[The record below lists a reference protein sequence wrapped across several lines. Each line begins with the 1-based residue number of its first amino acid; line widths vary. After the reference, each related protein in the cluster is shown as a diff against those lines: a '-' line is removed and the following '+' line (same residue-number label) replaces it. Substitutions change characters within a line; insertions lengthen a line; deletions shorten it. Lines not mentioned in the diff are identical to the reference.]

1 MTKILSHLY
10 TALRASF
17 WGKIDSPD
25 HSQTH
30 HKMEDAMTSWK
41 VLITDGL
48 SDKGIAI
55 LSSAAQVD
63 NKPDISA
70 DDLLKLA
77 SDYDALVVRGRT
89 KVTPTV
95 FDAATK
101 LKVVG
106 RAGVGVDNIDL
117 TAARSHSVTVVN
129 APKSTSLAVA
139 ELAIAMMFALAR
151 MVPKAD
157 ATMKQGQW
165 IKKQLEGIELTGKTL
180 GIVGMGNIG
189 TLLAQRAAALG
200 MKVIG
205 YDSIVTSDEIKKR
218 GAEPAALVDL
228 YAESDFIS
236 FHLPLT
242 PESKAMVNE
251 EAFAQMKRGVRII
264 DAARG
269 GIIDETALLAA
280 LITAQVAAAALDVF
294 ATEPPGLTAL
304 VAHPNVVATPHIGAQ
319 TEEAQD
325 RAAEDIASEV
335 LNVLRGDPL
344 RWRIV

>member
-1 MTKILSHLY
+1 
-10 TALRASF
+10 
-17 WGKIDSPD
+17 
-25 HSQTH
+25 
-30 HKMEDAMTSWK
+30 MTSWK

-55 LSSAAQVD
+55 LSTAAQVD
-63 NKPDISA
+63 NMPDISA
-70 DDLLKLA
+70 DDLLKVA
-77 SDYDALVVRGRT
+77 AEYDAMVVRGRT
-89 KVTPTV
+89 KVTPAV
-95 FDAATK
+95 FETATK

-117 TAARSHSVTVVN
+117 SAARNHAVTVVN

-139 ELAIAMMFALAR
+139 ELAVAMMFSLAR
-151 MVPKAD
+151 MVPRAD

-165 IKKQLEGIELTGKTL
+165 IKKQLEGIELNGKTL

-189 TLLAQRAAALG
+189 TALAQRASGLG

-205 YDSIVTSDEIKKR
+205 FDAIVTPDEIKKR
-218 GAEPAALVDL
+218 GGDPVSLAEL
-228 YAESDFIS
+228 YARSDFIS

-242 PESKAMVNE
+242 PESKGMVNGQ
-251 EAFAQMKRGVRII
+251 AFAQMKRGVRIV

-280 LITAQVAAAALDVF
+280 LESGQVAAAALDVF

-335 LNVLRGDPL
+335 LNALRGEPL
-344 RWRIV
+344 RWKIV

>member
-1 MTKILSHLY
+1 MT
-10 TALRASF
+10 T
-17 WGKIDSPD
+17 
-25 HSQTH
+25 
-30 HKMEDAMTSWK
+30 WK

-70 DDLLKLA
+70 DDLLKVA
-77 SDYDALVVRGRT
+77 GEYDAMVVRGRT
-89 KVTPTV
+89 KVTPAV
-95 FDAATK
+95 FDAAK
-101 LKVVG
+101 RLKVVG

-117 TAARSHSVTVVN
+117 TAARLHDVRVVN

-139 ELAIAMMFALAR
+139 ELALGMMFALAR
-151 MVPKAD
+151 MLPKAD

-165 IKKQLEGIELTGKTL
+165 IKKQLEGIELNGKTL
-180 GIVGMGNIG
+180 GVVGMGNIG
-189 TLLAQRAAALG
+189 SAITQRAAALG

-205 YDSIVTSDEIKKR
+205 YDSLVPAEEIKKR
-218 GAEPAALVDL
+218 GAEPVSLADL
-228 YAESDFIS
+228 YARSDFITY
-236 FHLPLT
+236 HLPLT
-242 PESKAMVNE
+242 PESKGMVNGQ
-251 EAFAQMKRGVRII
+251 AIAQMKRGVRII

-269 GIIDETALLAA
+269 GVLDETALLAA
-280 LITAQVAAAALDVF
+280 LESGQVAAAALDVF

-335 LNVLRGDPL
+335 LTALRGEPL
-344 RWRIV
+344 RWKIV

>member
-1 MTKILSHLY
+1 MT
-10 TALRASF
+10 T
-17 WGKIDSPD
+17 
-25 HSQTH
+25 
-30 HKMEDAMTSWK
+30 WK
-41 VLITDGL
+41 VLISDGL

-70 DDLLKLA
+70 DDLLKVA
-77 SDYDALVVRGRT
+77 GEYDAMVVRGRT
-89 KVTPTV
+89 KVTPAV
-95 FDAATK
+95 FEAAK
-101 LKVVG
+101 RLRVVG

-117 TAARSHSVTVVN
+117 TAARAHGVTVVN

-139 ELAIAMMFALAR
+139 ELALGMMFSLAR
-151 MVPKAD
+151 MIPKAD
-157 ATMKQGQW
+157 ATMKLGQW
-165 IKKQLEGIELTGKTL
+165 IKKQLEGIELNGKTL
-180 GIVGMGNIG
+180 GIVGTGNIG
-189 TLLAQRAAALG
+189 TLLAQRASALG
-200 MKVIG
+200 MRVIG
-205 YDSIVTSDEIKKR
+205 FDTLVPEDEMKKR
-218 GAEPAALVDL
+218 GIAPVALADL
-228 YAESDFIS
+228 YAKSDFIS

-242 PESKAMVNE
+242 PESKGMVNGQ
-251 EAFAQMKRGVRII
+251 AFAQMKRGVRII

-280 LITAQVAAAALDVF
+280 LDSGQVAAAALDVY

-335 LNVLRGDPL
+335 LNVLRGEPL
-344 RWRIV
+344 RWKIV

>member
-1 MTKILSHLY
+1 MTN
-10 TALRASF
+10 
-17 WGKIDSPD
+17 
-25 HSQTH
+25 
-30 HKMEDAMTSWK
+30 WK
-41 VLITDGL
+41 VIITDGL
-48 SDKGIAI
+48 SEKGIAI

-70 DDLLKLA
+70 DDLLKVVA
-77 SDYDALVVRGRT
+77 DYDAMVVRGRT
-89 KVTPTV
+89 KVTPAI
-95 FDAATK
+95 FDAAKK

-117 TAARSHSVTVVN
+117 TAARGHGVTVVN

-139 ELAIAMMFALAR
+139 ELAVAMMFALAR
-151 MVPKAD
+151 MLPKAD

-165 IKKQLEGIELTGKTL
+165 IKKQLEGIELNGKTL
-180 GIVGMGNIG
+180 GVVGMGNIG
-189 TLLAQRAAALG
+189 TALTQRATALG
-200 MKVIG
+200 MKVLG
-205 YDSIVTSDEIKKR
+205 YDTLVPAAEIKKR
-218 GAEPAALVDL
+218 GAEPVSLPEL
-228 YAESDFIS
+228 YAKADFIS
-236 FHLPLT
+236 YHLPLT
-242 PESKAMVNE
+242 PESKGMVNGQV
-251 EAFAQMKRGVRII
+251 FAQMKHGVRII

-280 LITAQVAAAALDVF
+280 LETGQVAAAALDVY

-335 LNVLRGDPL
+335 LNALRGEPL
-344 RWRIV
+344 RWKIV

>member
-1 MTKILSHLY
+1 MT
-10 TALRASF
+10 T
-17 WGKIDSPD
+17 
-25 HSQTH
+25 
-30 HKMEDAMTSWK
+30 WK

-63 NKPDISA
+63 NKPDITA
-70 DDLLKLA
+70 DDLLNVA
-77 SDYDALVVRGRT
+77 GEYDAMVVRGRT
-89 KVTPTV
+89 KVTPAI
-95 FDAATK
+95 FDAAKK

-139 ELAIAMMFALAR
+139 ELAVGMMFAVAR
-151 MVPKAD
+151 MIPKAD
-157 ATMKQGQW
+157 ATMKQGLW

-189 TLLAQRAAALG
+189 TALAARAKGLG
-200 MKVIG
+200 MTVIG
-205 YDSIVTSDEIKKR
+205 FDTLVPNDEIKKR
-218 GAEPAALVDL
+218 GAEPVTLADL
-228 YAESDFIS
+228 YAKSDFIS

-242 PESKAMVNE
+242 PESKGMVNGQ
-251 EAFAQMKRGVRII
+251 AFAQMKRGLRII

-269 GIIDETALLAA
+269 GILDETALLAA
-280 LITAQVAAAALDVF
+280 LESGQVTAAALDVY
-294 ATEPPGLTAL
+294 AAEPPGLTAL

-335 LNVLRGDPL
+335 LTALRGEPL

>member
-1 MTKILSHLY
+1 
-10 TALRASF
+10 
-17 WGKIDSPD
+17 
-25 HSQTH
+25 
-30 HKMEDAMTSWK
+30 MEDAMTTWK
-41 VLITDGL
+41 VLISDGL

-70 DDLLKLA
+70 DDLLKVA
-77 SDYDALVVRGRT
+77 GEYDAFVVRGRT
-89 KVTPTV
+89 KVTAAV
-95 FDAATK
+95 FDAATR

-117 TAARSHSVTVVN
+117 TAARAHDVRVVN

-139 ELAIAMMFALAR
+139 ELALAMMFSLAR

-165 IKKQLEGIELTGKTL
+165 IKKQLEGIELNGKTL
-180 GIVGMGNIG
+180 GVVGTGNIG
-189 TLLAQRAAALG
+189 TLLAMRASALG
-200 MKVIG
+200 IKVLG
-205 YDSIVTSDEIKKR
+205 YDTLVAPDEMKKR
-218 GAEPAALVDL
+218 GFEPVSLTEL
-228 YAESDFIS
+228 YAQSDFIS

-242 PESKAMVNE
+242 ADSKGMVNE
-251 EAFAQMKRGVRII
+251 QSFAMMKRGVRII

-269 GIIDETALLAA
+269 GIIDEAALLAA
-280 LITAQVAAAALDVF
+280 LETGQVAAAALDVF

-335 LNVLRGDPL
+335 LNALMGEPL
-344 RWRIV
+344 RWKIV

>member
-1 MTKILSHLY
+1 
-10 TALRASF
+10 
-17 WGKIDSPD
+17 
-25 HSQTH
+25 
-30 HKMEDAMTSWK
+30 MEDMMTTWK

-70 DDLLKLA
+70 DDLLKVA
-77 SDYDALVVRGRT
+77 GDYDAMVVRGRT
-89 KVTPTV
+89 KVTAAV
-95 FDAATK
+95 FEVAKK
-101 LKVVG
+101 LKAVG

-117 TAARSHSVTVVN
+117 TAARSHGVTVVN

-139 ELAIAMMFALAR
+139 ELAVGMMLSLAR

-157 ATMKQGQW
+157 GTMKQGQW

-189 TLLAQRAAALG
+189 TALTRCVTGFG
-200 MKVIG
+200 MKVLA
-205 YDSIVTSDEIKKR
+205 YDNLVPPDEIKKR
-218 GAEPAALVDL
+218 GAEPVSLQEL
-228 YAESDFIS
+228 YARSDFIS

-242 PESKAMVNE
+242 PESKGMVDGQ
-251 EAFAQMKRGVRII
+251 AFAQMKRGVRIV

-280 LITAQVAAAALDVF
+280 LESGQVAAAALDVF

-335 LNVLRGDPL
+335 LNVLQAKPL
-344 RWRIV
+344 RWKIV

>member
-1 MTKILSHLY
+1 MAT
-10 TALRASF
+10 
-17 WGKIDSPD
+17 
-25 HSQTH
+25 
-30 HKMEDAMTSWK
+30 WK
-41 VLITDGL
+41 VLIADGL

-70 DDLLKLA
+70 DDLLKVA
-77 SDYDALVVRGRT
+77 GEYDAMVVRGRT
-89 KVTPTV
+89 KVTLAV
-95 FDAATK
+95 FEAASR

-139 ELAIAMMFALAR
+139 ELAVGMMFALAR
-151 MVPKAD
+151 MIPKAD
-157 ATMKQGQW
+157 GTMKQGLW

-189 TLLAQRAAALG
+189 TALAARAKGLG
-200 MKVIG
+200 MTVIG
-205 YDSIVTSDEIKKR
+205 FDTLVPTDEIRKR
-218 GAEPAALVDL
+218 GAEPASLPELFAK
-228 YAESDFIS
+228 SDFIS

-242 PESKAMVNE
+242 PESKGMVNGQV
-251 EAFAQMKRGVRII
+251 FAQMKRGVRIV

-269 GIIDETALLAA
+269 GILDETALLAA
-280 LITAQVAAAALDVF
+280 LESGQVAAAALDVY

-335 LNVLRGDPL
+335 LTALRGEPL
-344 RWRIV
+344 RWKIV

>member
-1 MTKILSHLY
+1 MAT
-10 TALRASF
+10 
-17 WGKIDSPD
+17 
-25 HSQTH
+25 
-30 HKMEDAMTSWK
+30 WK

-70 DDLLKLA
+70 DDLLKVA
-77 SDYDALVVRGRT
+77 GEYDAMVVRGRT
-89 KVTPTV
+89 KVTPMV
-95 FDAATK
+95 FDAASR

-117 TAARSHSVTVVN
+117 PAARAHGVTVVN

-139 ELAIAMMFALAR
+139 ELAVGMMFTLAR
-151 MVPKAD
+151 MIPKAD
-157 ATMKQGQW
+157 STMKQGQW

-189 TLLAQRAAALG
+189 TALATRAKGLG
-200 MKVIG
+200 MTVIG
-205 YDSIVTSDEIKKR
+205 FDTLVPADEIRKR
-218 GAEPAALVDL
+218 GAEPASL
-228 YAESDFIS
+228 AELFAKSDFIS

-242 PESKAMVNE
+242 PESKGMVNRQV
-251 EAFAQMKRGVRII
+251 FAQMKRGVRIV

-280 LITAQVAAAALDVF
+280 LESGQVAAAALDVF
-294 ATEPPGLTAL
+294 TAEPPGLTAL

-335 LNVLRGDPL
+335 LNVLRGEPL
-344 RWRIV
+344 RWKIV

>member
-1 MTKILSHLY
+1 MAT
-10 TALRASF
+10 
-17 WGKIDSPD
+17 
-25 HSQTH
+25 
-30 HKMEDAMTSWK
+30 WK

-48 SDKGIAI
+48 SDKGIGI
-55 LSSAAQVD
+55 LKSAAEVD

-70 DDLLKLA
+70 EDLLKVVGE
-77 SDYDALVVRGRT
+77 YDALVVRGRT
-89 KVTPTV
+89 KVTPAV
-95 FDAATK
+95 FEVAKK
-101 LKVVG
+101 LKAVG

-117 TAARSHSVTVVN
+117 TAARGHGVTVVN

-139 ELAIAMMFALAR
+139 ELALALMFSLAR

-157 ATMKQGQW
+157 STMKQGQW
-165 IKKQLEGIELTGKTL
+165 IKKQLEGIELNGKTL

-189 TLLAQRAAALG
+189 TALAQRAAPLG

-205 YDSIVTSDEIKKR
+205 YDTLVPAEEIKKR
-218 GAEPAALVDL
+218 GAEPATLLDL
-228 YAESDFIS
+228 YTKADFIS

-242 PESKAMVNE
+242 PESKGIVNGQ
-251 EAFAQMKRGVRII
+251 AFAQMKRGVRII

-280 LITAQVAAAALDVF
+280 LETGQVAAAALDVY

-304 VAHPNVVATPHIGAQ
+304 VAHPNVVATPHMGAQ

-335 LNVLRGDPL
+335 LNVLRGETL
-344 RWRIV
+344 RWKIV

>member
-1 MTKILSHLY
+1 MT
-10 TALRASF
+10 T
-17 WGKIDSPD
+17 
-25 HSQTH
+25 
-30 HKMEDAMTSWK
+30 WK

-55 LSSAAQVD
+55 LSSAALVD

-70 DDLLKLA
+70 DDLLKVA
-77 SDYDALVVRGRT
+77 GEYDALVVRGRT
-89 KVTPTV
+89 KVTPAV
-95 FDAATK
+95 FEAASR

-117 TAARSHSVTVVN
+117 TAARSHGVTVVN

-139 ELAIAMMFALAR
+139 ELALGMMFALAR
-151 MVPKAD
+151 MIPKAD
-157 ATMKQGQW
+157 GTMKQGLW

-189 TLLAQRAAALG
+189 TALAARAAGLA
-200 MKVIG
+200 MSVIG
-205 YDSIVTSDEIKKR
+205 YDTLVTADEIKKR
-218 GAEPAALVDL
+218 GAEPVSLVEL
-228 YAESDFIS
+228 YANADFIS

-242 PESKAMVNE
+242 PESKGMVNGQV
-251 EAFAQMKRGVRII
+251 FAQMKRGVRLI

-280 LITAQVAAAALDVF
+280 LESGQVAAAALDVF
-294 ATEPPGLTAL
+294 TAEPPGLTAL

-335 LNVLRGDPL
+335 LTALRGEPL
-344 RWRIV
+344 RWKIV